1 MRVAVVDRKVGLGSV
16 IDSEPIDQVI
26 APIIS
31 VFGLAVASENSPE
44 IAVFVLC
51 PPYDLSGLT
60 VS

>member
-31 VFGLAVASENSPE
+31 VFGLAVPSENSPE

-51 PPYDLSGLT
+51 PP
-60 VS
+60 